1 VHSSVAA
8 GNRIAKHYRSLGT
21 KVSVET
27 CVHYLIFNEQDMIRL
42 GAFLKLN
49 PPLRAE
55 AEREALW
62 ESLQAGDV
70 DLISTD
76 HVAWPE
82 SRKSDPDI
90 FKNGSGIPGLETLLP
105 ALYTTAVAQRSMSP
119 NFVARMTAENP
130 ARHFGFYPRKGRLGV
145 GADADIAV
153 LSREQR
159 KFEGRNMTS
168 KIKWTPYEGMMMA
181 GVVAATF
188 VRGQRVYDDGSVV
201 AKPGYGRFVSPV
213 KSEK

>member
-1 VHSSVAA
+1 
-8 GNRIAKHYRSLGT
+8 
-21 KVSVET
+21 
-27 CVHYLIFNEQDMIRL
+27 
-42 GAFLKLN
+42 
-49 PPLRAE
+49 
-55 AEREALW
+55 
-62 ESLQAGDV
+62 
-70 DLISTD
+70 
-76 HVAWPE
+76 
-82 SRKSDPDI
+82 
-90 FKNGSGIPGLETLLP
+90 
-105 ALYTTAVAQRSMSP
+105 MSP

-188 VRGQRVYDDGSVV
+188 VRGQRVYDDGTVV